1 MACCSRCASS
11 ISTAVARRPSAP
23 ISSPASRRA
32 RAEPAAARASTA
44 MRALFPGSFDPPH
57 LGHLDLIRRAAA
69 LLDELVVG
77 VAGNPD
83 KQAFLAVD
91 ERIALLRADCAALAT
106 VRVVGYQGA
115 TTTFAAANGCGVL
128 VRGLRNAGD
137 LEAEQAMAEIN
148 RGHGLDTL
156 LLPARSQLL

>member
-1 MACCSRCASS
+1 
-11 ISTAVARRPSAP
+11 
-23 ISSPASRRA
+23 
-32 RAEPAAARASTA
+32 

-69 LLDELVVG
+69 LFDELVVG

-91 ERIALLRADCAALAT
+91 ERVALLRADCAGLAN
-106 VRVVGYQGA
+106 VRVAAYQGA
-115 TTTFAAANGCGVL
+115 TTAFAAANGCGML

-148 RGHGLDTL
+148 RGNGSDTL
-156 LLPARSQLL
+156 LLPAQSAHIHLSSRLVRQVLAAQLPLTGLVSAAVAAALLRRLAGARPQS

>member
-1 MACCSRCASS
+1 
-11 ISTAVARRPSAP
+11 
-23 ISSPASRRA
+23 
-32 RAEPAAARASTA
+32 

-69 LLDELVVG
+69 LMDEVVVG

-83 KQAFLAVD
+83 KQAFLAVA
-91 ERIALLRADCAALAT
+91 ERIALLHADCAGLAT

-115 TTTFAAANGCGVL
+115 TTAFAAANGCGVL

-148 RGHGLDTL
+148 RGNGLDTL
-156 LLPARSQLL
+156 LLPARSEHVHLSSRLVRQVLAAQLPLAGLVSAGVAEALARRPIR

>member
-1 MACCSRCASS
+1 MK
-11 ISTAVARRPSAP
+11 
-23 ISSPASRRA
+23 
-32 RAEPAAARASTA
+32 
-44 MRALFPGSFDPPH
+44 ALFPGSFDPPH

-91 ERIALLRADCAALAT
+91 ERIALLRADCAGLAG
-106 VRVVGYQGA
+106 VRVAAYQGA
-115 TTTFAAANGCGVL
+115 TTAFAAANGCRVL
-128 VRGLRNAGD
+128 VRGLRNAND

-148 RGHGLDTL
+148 RGNGLDTL
-156 LLPARSQLL
+156 LLPAQSRHIHLSSRLVRQVFQARLPLEGLVSAGVAAALAARAQR